1 MFSIING
8 ICRHES
14 VTYFKVRHK
23 SVTQRTRRS
32 VRLRYT
38 SVHFA
43 QDDVQ
48 GFEIKGVVL
57 LINLLSFVLRT
68 SR

>member
-23 SVTQRTRRS
+23 SVTQRSRS
-32 VRLRYT
+32 ILLFLVAYAMKGFLGPLAERF
-38 SVHFA
+38 HF
-43 QDDVQ
+43 
-48 GFEIKGVVL
+48 GTI
-57 LINLLSFVLRT
+57 R